1 MGVIQYALICGYL
14 PFEDKNTSVLYKKIM
29 SGEFSI
35 PKFVSNEGRDLLLN
49 ILITDPVKR
58 YSLGDIKKHIWYKQ
72 LEDTNNELGLIVG
85 RNPIPIDEKILTIMQ
100 KEYKS
105 DPV

>member
-1 MGVIQYALICGYL
+1 
-14 PFEDKNTSVLYKKIM
+14 M

-72 LEDTNNELGLIVG
+72 LEDINNDKGLIVG

-105 DPV
+105 DPVQTRKYLELNKHNQKTTIY